1 MRQTILGV
9 VLGLILAG
17 VGAVWWQARATIDNT
32 APPPP
37 EPEAVLD
44 PEDLPFADISGVAG
58 PTPPEVS
65 ARTKEQMRFD
75 RYDRNRD
82 NLISRN
88 EMLSTRTSAFRKLD
102 KDGNNLLTF
111 EEWAVTTV
119 DKFEGADKNG
129 DGKLTREEFATTAPK
144 PVVKKPACKC

>member
-1 MRQTILGV
+1 M
-9 VLGLILAG
+9 GLVLAG
-17 VGAVWWQARATIDNT
+17 VGVVWWQARASIENS

-37 EPEAVLD
+37 EPEITASPD
-44 PEDLPFADISGVAG
+44 ELPLADVSGLAG

-65 ARTKEQMRFD
+65 ARTKEQARFD

-82 NLISRN
+82 NKISRN
-88 EMLSTRTSAFRKLD
+88 ELLSTRTAAFRKLD

-119 DKFEGADKNG
+119 DKFEGADANT
-129 DGKLTREEFATTAPK
+129 DGYLTREEFATTAPK